1 MRKVGCYLVPNFAS
15 PLKLLEGTSPELS
28 DNPFTRV
35 DPIRKCGTGAVESGY
50 DIFSLTERICISGSS
65 VLRDYETFEADG
77 FCRDGTG
84 GYTYGFYFMDVYE
97 LFDIPNF
104 ADSAG
109 FYFPEPSPSPSPDYS
124 PDGVSMTLPS
134 VILLSL
140 TVLISVYY
148 ILFSN

>member
-1 MRKVGCYLVPNFAS
+1 MRKIGCYLVPNFAT
-15 PLKLLEGTSPELS
+15 PLQLLEGINPELS

-35 DPIRKCGTGAVESGY
+35 DPIRKCGQGAVESGF
-50 DIFSLTERICISGSS
+50 DAFSLAEQICISGSS
-65 VLRDYETFEADG
+65 TLRHYETFEADG
-77 FCRDGTG
+77 FCSDGVG
-84 GYTYGFYFMDVYE
+84 GYAFGLYFMDVYE

-109 FYFPEPSPSPSPDYS
+109 FVAPPEPSPSPSPV

-148 ILFSN
+148 ILFNN